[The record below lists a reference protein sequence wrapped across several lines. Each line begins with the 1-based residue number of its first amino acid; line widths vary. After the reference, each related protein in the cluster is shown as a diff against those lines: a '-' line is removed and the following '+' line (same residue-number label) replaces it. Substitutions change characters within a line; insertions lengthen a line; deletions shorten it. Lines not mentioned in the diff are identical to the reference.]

1 MQSPKT
7 NSRPAG
13 KTRRAKIPDPRQKSY
28 GHCGRQEMKD
38 PTVVS
43 LFSGCGGMDL
53 GFKKAG
59 FDIIWANDF
68 FKDAVNTYKKNI
80 GKHIVLGDITKI
92 PSSEIPDN
100 PDVILG
106 GFPCQG
112 FSIANSKKP
121 AHDERNFLYK
131 QMVRIIKDKLPKFF
145 VAENVKGMVSLNDG
159 RFIEDII
166 SDFKDVGYHVESKL
180 LNMINYGVPQT
191 RDRVII
197 IGNRIG
203 SKNPFPKETHGYKK
217 GLKTPAT
224 TKETIGHLCKVHTRE
239 EPVKMKD
246 AKTGKV
252 KIVYNHW
259 AKTKIDDEF
268 WGRKYDVDQFDI
280 CDYLKHWRDKSP
292 YGTNDVDRI
301 FGYAYTAGHWFRKD
315 NNSGSIPNPDDWWKL
330 KEILGFDDKY
340 DKQVTTMV
348 RKKIT
353 YETSL
358 RINNWDEPNDTIIA
372 TGSEIHPKAPRRLSA
387 RECAIIQTF
396 PDSFKFTGKI
406 DAIHTQIGNA
416 VPVLF
421 AEKIAKCIK
430 DEMMKPMTIKP

>member
-1 MQSPKT
+1 MNP
-7 NSRPAG
+7 
-13 KTRRAKIPDPRQKSY
+13 
-28 GHCGRQEMKD
+28 

-43 LFSGCGGMDL
+43 LFSGCGGMDF

-59 FDIIWANDF
+59 FNIIWANDF
-68 FKDAVNTYKKNI
+68 SANAVTTYKKNI
-80 GKHIVLGDITKI
+80 GDHIVLGDIAKI
-92 PSSEIPDN
+92 PSSNIPDN

-121 AHDERNFLYK
+121 AYDPRNFLYLE
-131 QMVRIIKDKLPKFF
+131 MIRVVNDKRPKFF
-145 VAENVKGMVSLNDG
+145 VAENVKGMTSINDG
-159 RFIEDII
+159 QFIKNII
-166 SDFKDVGYHVESKL
+166 SDFKDVGYKVEYKL
-180 LNMINYGVPQT
+180 LDMINYGVPQT
-191 RDRVII
+191 RKRVII

-203 SKNPFPKETHGYKK
+203 AENPFPKETHGYGK
-217 GLKTPAT
+217 GLIEPAT
-224 TKETIGHLCKVHTRE
+224 TEETIGHLCNVHTRE
-239 EPVKMKD
+239 EPVKVKD
-246 AKTGKV
+246 PKTK
-252 KIVYNHW
+252 KIKKMCNHW

-280 CDYLKHWRDKSP
+280 CDYLKHWRNKAG
-292 YGTNDVDRI
+292 YGTKQIDEM

-330 KEILGFDDKY
+330 KEILGFDSKY
-340 DKQVTTMV
+340 DKQVTTMI

-358 RINNWDEPNDTIIA
+358 RVNNWDEPNDTIIA

-396 PDSFKFTGKI
+396 PDSFKFYGKI
-406 DAIHTQIGNA
+406 DSIHTQIGNA

-421 AEKIAKCIK
+421 AKKLGTCIK
-430 DEMMKPMTIKP
+430 NELEKPMAMKQQSSKRKSKK

>member
-1 MQSPKT
+1 
-7 NSRPAG
+7 
-13 KTRRAKIPDPRQKSY
+13 
-28 GHCGRQEMKD
+28 MK

-53 GFKKAG
+53 GFKQAG
-59 FDIIWANDF
+59 FEIIWANDF
-68 FKDAVNTYKKNI
+68 FRDAVNTYRKNI
-80 GKHIVLGDITKI
+80 GDHIVLGDITEI
-92 PSSEIPDN
+92 PSSQIPDD

-112 FSIANSKKP
+112 FSIANSKKHP
-121 AHDERNFLYK
+121 NDQRNFLYK
-131 QMVRIIKDKLPKFF
+131 EMVRIVKDKRPKFF
-145 VAENVKGMVSLNDG
+145 VAENVRGMTSLMDG
-159 RFIEDII
+159 QFIKNII
-166 SDFKDVGYHVESKL
+166 SDFRDAGYHLDYKL

-191 RDRVII
+191 RERVII

-203 SKNPFPKETHGYKK
+203 TKNTFPKETHGYKK

-239 EPVKMKD
+239 EPVKVKD
-246 AKTGKV
+246 PKTGKE
-252 KIVYNHW
+252 KTVYNHW

-268 WGRKYDVDQFDI
+268 WGRKYDVDQFEI
-280 CDYLKHWRDKSP
+280 CDYLKYWRNKKG
-292 YGTNDVDRI
+292 YGTKQIDDM
-301 FGYAYTAGHWFRKD
+301 FGTSYTAGHWFRKD

-340 DKQVTTMV
+340 DKRVTTMEI
-348 RKKIT
+348 KKIT

-358 RINNWDEPNDTIIA
+358 RINNWEEPNDTIIA

-421 AEKIAKCIK
+421 AKKVAKCIK
-430 DEMMKPMTIKP
+430 DELRKPIMVKPQSDRIKSTH

>member
-1 MQSPKT
+1 
-7 NSRPAG
+7 
-13 KTRRAKIPDPRQKSY
+13 
-28 GHCGRQEMKD
+28 MK
-38 PTVVS
+38 PLTVVS

-68 FKDAVNTYKKNI
+68 FKDAVATYKKNI
-80 GKHIVLGDITKI
+80 GDHIVLGDITEI
-92 PSSEIPDN
+92 PSSKIPDN

-121 AHDERNFLYK
+121 AYDKRNFLYK
-131 QMVRIIKDKLPKFF
+131 EMVRIIHDKRPKFF
-145 VAENVKGMVSLNDG
+145 VAENVKGMTSINDG
-159 RFIEDII
+159 QFIKNII
-166 SDFKDVGYHVESKL
+166 SDFEDAGYHVEYKL
-180 LNMINYGVPQT
+180 LDMINYGVPQT
-191 RDRVII
+191 RKRVII

-203 SKNPFPKETHGYKK
+203 AENPFPEETHGYEK
-217 GLKTPAT
+217 GQRVPAT
-224 TKETIGHLCKVHTRE
+224 TEETIGHLCNVHTRE
-239 EPVKMKD
+239 EPVKVKD
-246 AKTGKV
+246 SQTGKI
-252 KIVYNHW
+252 KQIHNHW

-268 WGRKYDVDQFDI
+268 WGRKYKVDQFDI
-280 CDYLKHWRDKSP
+280 CDYLKHWRNKAG
-292 YGTNDVDRI
+292 YGTKQIDDM

-315 NNSGSIPNPDDWWKL
+315 NRSGSIPNPDDWWKL
-330 KEILGFDDKY
+330 KEILGFDNKY

-372 TGSEIHPKAPRRLSA
+372 TGSEIHPKSPRRLSA

-396 PDSFKFTGKI
+396 PDNFKFTGKI
-406 DAIHTQIGNA
+406 DSIHTQIGNA

-421 AEKIAKCIK
+421 AKKLGKCIK
-430 DEMMKPMTIKP
+430 EELNKPIPIKSQSTRRKLKN